1 MDQKIGRVEVA
12 ALIITSLFLFSMLGL
27 AVYVRSLDEP
37 KTIVFTVAES
47 KQSHLTWINCTRVT
61 FTDGRGLS
69 FQGLYVFEPGKTY
82 LVKYLAYKYG
92 IRSYPEI
99 INMQITG

>member
-1 MDQKIGRVEVA
+1 MDQKTGRFEVA

-27 AVYVRSLDEP
+27 AVYVRSLNEP
-37 KTIVFTVAES
+37 KTIAFTVAES
-47 KQSHLTWINCTRVT
+47 QQSQLSWINCTRVT
-61 FTDGRGLS
+61 FNDGRGVS

-82 LVKYLAYKYG
+82 LVKYLDYKYG
-92 IRSYPEI
+92 IRNYPDI